1 MFLFGFFSGRSR
13 VGDRASSRGLVVGRT
28 GSSSGP
34 RRRVFFFPVHT
45 EVSTPKMTGVLLL
58 DMKEVFA
65 KGEFDPDS
73 FCGESEHADP
83 KGSQLLVSYCR

>member
-1 MFLFGFFSGRSR
+1 M
-13 VGDRASSRGLVVGRT
+13 
-28 GSSSGP
+28 
-34 RRRVFFFPVHT
+34 HT

>member
-1 MFLFGFFSGRSR
+1 M
-13 VGDRASSRGLVVGRT
+13 
-28 GSSSGP
+28 
-34 RRRVFFFPVHT
+34 FFFFCAHGSFDA
-45 EVSTPKMTGVLLL
+45 EMTVVLLL